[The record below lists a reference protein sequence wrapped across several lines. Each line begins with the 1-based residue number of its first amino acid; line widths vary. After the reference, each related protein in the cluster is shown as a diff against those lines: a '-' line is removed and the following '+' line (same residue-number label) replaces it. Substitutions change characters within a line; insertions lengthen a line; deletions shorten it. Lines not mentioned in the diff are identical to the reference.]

1 MVTRESYTRR
11 VVKDARAWFR
21 EHVIDIST
29 MPDEASQNGL
39 MTVVDFHRPDS
50 SMYAVR
56 YIYSGHYVFVSGDLG
71 TAVFNCTW
79 RTGPTDGYWKNT
91 DYVYEK
97 LDAAKHTASFDSDV
111 CLTNLRNGLLEPDEK
126 GNHNRFPSRWTATEC
141 ETFRLLREEA
151 ERCVSVDQWHMA
163 LRRIN
168 AERSCGISALDPAWW
183 EWMDSAGSV
192 IPVNV
197 LGMITGL
204 QLIANKLST

>member
-56 YIYSGHYVFVSGDLG
+56 YIFSGHYVFVSGDLG

-97 LDAAKHTASFDSDV
+97 LDAAKENRSE
-111 CLTNLRNGLLEPDEK
+111 RNRWINHFMEFSEMEEIDRRVVMQLIRSIRIISKEELQIEFNYQDEYQK
-126 GNHNRFPSRWTATEC
+126 AVRFAEQM
-141 ETFRLLREEA
+141 EQAKREE
-151 ERCVSVDQWHMA
+151 
-163 LRRIN
+163 RR
-168 AERSCGISALDPAWW
+168 
-183 EWMDSAGSV
+183 AG
-192 IPVNV
+192 
-197 LGMITGL
+197 
-204 QLIANKLST
+204 